1 MKKLPIT
8 EGLFLE
14 TLPID
19 KLNDEEAL
27 KLMINEQINAGLCI
41 KKILPEINKVVVAIL

>member
-1 MKKLPIT
+1 MTKLPIT

-27 KLMINEQINAGLCI
+27 NLMINEQINAGLCI
-41 KKILPEINKVVVAIL
+41 KNFA